1 MKTIAVIP
9 ARMGSTRFPGKPIAQ
24 LLGRPMLEH
33 VYKRVALSRA
43 LDATYI
49 ATCDEEIRLTA
60 ENFGANV
67 IMTADTHERAS
78 DRVAEAIADIDAEL
92 IVMVQGDEPMTHPGM
107 IDAAVAPFQHDPQL
121 DCVNLVRKIDNE
133 ADFLDTN
140 TIKVVMNQQ
149 GDAIYMSR
157 QPIPTL
163 SKSGFSQT
171 TAYKQVCIIPFRRT
185 MLLEYT
191 HLPPTPLEQL
201 ESVDMLR
208 LLEHGYR
215 VKMINTA
222 FNTQAVDT
230 EADLTRV
237 AKLMETDP
245 LLTDY

>member
-1 MKTIAVIP
+1 
-9 ARMGSTRFPGKPIAQ
+9 
-24 LLGRPMLEH
+24 
-33 VYKRVALSRA
+33 
-43 LDATYI
+43 
-49 ATCDEEIRLTA
+49 
-60 ENFGANV
+60 
-67 IMTADTHERAS
+67 
-78 DRVAEAIADIDAEL
+78 
-92 IVMVQGDEPMTHPGM
+92 
-107 IDAAVAPFQHDPQL
+107 
-121 DCVNLVRKIDNE
+121 
-133 ADFLDTN
+133 
-140 TIKVVMNQQ
+140 MNQQ

-163 SKSGFSQT
+163 AKSGFSQT
-171 TAYKQVCIIPFRRT
+171 TAFKQVCIIPFRRT

-215 VKMINTA
+215 VKMVKTA

-237 AKLMETDP
+237 AKLMEADP